1 MITIAEYVYNP
12 VQTVQP
18 NQNVLLQGSIPC
30 NKGYVYHR
38 DGSGILTL
46 RGIVNNPTACFAR
59 YQVTFNG
66 NIAVPSDGTLG
77 AIAIALAINGEP
89 VQTSRAIVTPAA
101 VAANPPTTENFFNVT
116 STAIITVPKGCCL
129 SVAVENASEGATAAD
144 PATAILVQ
152 NANLVVDRIA

>member
-1 MITIAEYVYNP
+1 MAEYVYNP
-12 VQTVQP
+12 VQTVQA

-30 NKGYVYHR
+30 TKGYVYHR
-38 DGSGILTL
+38 EGSGILTL
-46 RGIVNNPTACFAR
+46 RGIVNNACCGFAR

-89 VQTSRAIVTPAA
+89 IQTSRAIVTPAA
-101 VAANPPTTENFFNVT
+101 VAADPPTTANFFNVT

-129 SVAVENASEGATAAD
+129 SVAVENVSEGATAAD